1 MTFSEIAKYFWPGL
15 LPIVHAP
22 CPHEQEQKVQEM
34 EIPSLRMTVGE
45 SKTVLEKRKHDSN
58 VSEEEEE
65 EWSLPRIDLANN
77 IKKQPQG
84 KRSKK
89 SRSGK
94 KAPTAPEKVF
104 RVQQASCPS
113 TVVGQFIRKRFFEDL
128 YFGLIARFDGD
139 YFNVI
144 AIQFLKFLLHLR
156 IGCL

>member
-22 CPHEQEQKVQEM
+22 SPHEQEQKVQEM
-34 EIPSLRMTVGE
+34 EIPSLRMAVGE
-45 SKTVLEKRKHDSN
+45 SKTALEKRKHDSN
-58 VSEEEEE
+58 EEEEE
-65 EWSLPRIDLANN
+65 EWSLPRIDSANN

-84 KRSKK
+84 KRSKR

-94 KAPTAPEKVF
+94 KAPTAPEKVC
-104 RVQQASCPS
+104 RLQQVSCPS